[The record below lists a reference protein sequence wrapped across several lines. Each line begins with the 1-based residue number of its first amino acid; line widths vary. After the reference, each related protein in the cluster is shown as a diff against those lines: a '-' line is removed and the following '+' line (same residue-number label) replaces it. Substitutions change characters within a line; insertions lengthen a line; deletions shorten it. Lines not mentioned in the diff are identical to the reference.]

1 MNVKDRDE
9 LIKNFLAVLDDEICY
24 SEDRTERDVA
34 KDIMEKFK
42 LFINYHE
49 TVRGDNR

>member
-1 MNVKDRDE
+1 MNVKDLEE
-9 LIKNFLAVLDDEICY
+9 LIKNFLAVLDDESYY
-24 SEDRTERDVA
+24 SEYRTERDVA

-49 TVRGDNR
+49 TFRGE